1 VTNALYKKG
10 AHRVGTAA
18 MNLDTA
24 SFRVA
29 IVASTYVPNLA
40 THEFLTDIASHRLGT
55 DQVLDATFVDG
66 VFDAPDVSFPP
77 IAPGSTAYAVVIYQD
92 TGVAGTS
99 PLLYF
104 TDELTGFPFI
114 TSGAGANVLW
124 NSGPYKIFAFA

>member
-18 MNLDTA
+18 LNLDTA
-24 SFRVA
+24 SFKVA
-29 IVASTYVPNLA
+29 IVASTYVPNLT
-40 THEFLTDIASHRLGT
+40 THEFLTSIASHRIGT

-66 VFDAPDVSFPP
+66 VFDAPDVSFPSLT
-77 IAPGSTAYAVVIYQD
+77 PGSTAYAIVVYQD

-104 TDELTGFPFI
+104 TDELTGFPFV
-114 TSGAGANVLW
+114 TSGAGAIVQW
-124 NSGPYKIFAFA
+124 NNGPYKIFSIA